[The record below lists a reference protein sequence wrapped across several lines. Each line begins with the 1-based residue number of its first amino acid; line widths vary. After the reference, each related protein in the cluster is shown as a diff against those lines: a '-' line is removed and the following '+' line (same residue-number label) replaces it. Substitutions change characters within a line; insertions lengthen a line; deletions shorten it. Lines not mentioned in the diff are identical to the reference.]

1 MSGFEGYRN
10 YPTWRLALFI
20 DEDYDRIES
29 WVMDMAERGV
39 PLQKARQELAK
50 ELESYLCDVY
60 DETYESSD
68 PLASAV
74 LLQNPNSLHIDYAE
88 VAEHF
93 PVEDVYEAAGAPLR
107 RGVSSSS
114 KAKNPRTRSSSGASV
129 RGRTPVAKTAGKSK
143 GARR

>member
-50 ELESYLCDVY
+50 ELESYLYDVY
-60 DETYESSD
+60 DETYESSN
-68 PLASAV
+68 PLVSAV
-74 LLQNPNSLHIDYAE
+74 LLQNPDSLHIDYDE
-88 VAEHF
+88 VTEHF
-93 PVEDVYEAAGAPLR
+93 PVEDVYEAAGAPFR
-107 RGVSSSS
+107 RGVLSSS
-114 KAKNPRTRSSSGASV
+114 KAKGPGTRPRA
-129 RGRTPVAKTAGKSK
+129 RTPAKGKNSSKRTK
-143 GARR
+143 GANR